1 MSPPPLHR
9 RLVFRLLGERRATR
23 RGGRR
28 ESDREPMRGWYPALL
43 LGLCIAAAD
52 WTTKAL
58 VAHSVPLGD
67 FRLFVGEGVALW
79 HVRNEAMMLGLW
91 GNLPLAGRQT
101 IAIVAALV
109 AAVFLVQIL
118 GRGHRLRPHERPWA
132 WVFVGLVL
140 GGMLGNLG
148 ERALHWGVTDF
159 LSFRWGDIWLPPG
172 NLADVALFLSIPLAV
187 PVSVFEMRG
196 RMRRRP
202 QTAPETSASAASSLG
217 AGAADVA

>member
-1 MSPPPLHR
+1 
-9 RLVFRLLGERRATR
+9 
-23 RGGRR
+23 
-28 ESDREPMRGWYPALL
+28 MRGWYPALL

-58 VAHSVPLGD
+58 VAHFVPLGD

-91 GNLPLAGRQT
+91 GNLPLGGRKT
-101 IAIVAALV
+101 IAIVAAVV
-109 AAVFLVQIL
+109 AAIFLVQIL

-132 WVFVGLVL
+132 WAFVGLVV

-187 PVSVFEMRG
+187 PVAAFETMG

-202 QTAPETSASAASSLG
+202 VAAPGNSPPVSSALGTETADAA
-217 AGAADVA
+217 